1 METVELQIPSY
12 VYEFYARVG
21 INAGGLPP
29 EQVMQDALFKL
40 AAELA
45 LEALHKSGNDED
57 V

>member
-1 METVELQIPSY
+1 METVELQIPSH

-45 LEALHKSGNDED
+45 LEALHKSGAED
-57 V
+57 DI